1 MVYLEILK
9 DISYVSF
16 FDAFVKWILIFLL
29 VSILLL
35 IICTRL
41 GYFSRRTTVAKVLVK
56 FYYVL
61 IPIYFIIFAIKFA
74 PIRNAQVELNKSI
87 DLNKKAISDN
97 AYSFLSSIVADSLIT
112 QNKSPKEIVDTYLDS
127 QISKKKESSGYF
139 QSLFFTAIK
148 KIESSFLTRIL
159 ESEVIKESSNSI
171 GISEKTGK
179 SLYRTDIKTLFKE
192 GQIVEIFKSEM
203 NKHFYSYY
211 KFAFF
216 MFGLGLLIPIIEIIL
231 AKRLNY

>member
-29 VSILLL
+29 ISIGLL
-35 IICTRL
+35 IVCTRL
-41 GYFSRRTTVAKVLVK
+41 GFFSRRTKIAKILVK

-61 IPIYFIIFAIKFA
+61 IPIYFIVFAIKFA
-74 PIRNAQVELNKSI
+74 PVRNAQVELNKSI
-87 DLNKKAISDN
+87 DLNKKAISEN
-97 AYSFLSSIVADSLIT
+97 AYSFLSSMISDSLLT
-112 QNKSPKEIVDTYLDS
+112 QNKSTKEIVDTYLDS
-127 QISKKKESSGYF
+127 QIAKKNESSGYF

-148 KIESSFLTRIL
+148 KIESGILMRLL

-171 GISEKTGK
+171 GISEKSGK
-179 SLYRTDIKTLFKE
+179 SLYHTDIKTLFKE
-192 GQIVEIFKSEM
+192 GQIVEIFKNEM

-216 MFGLGLLIPIIEIIL
+216 MFGLGLLIPIIEIVL
-231 AKRLNY
+231 AKRFKY

>member
-16 FDAFVKWILIFLL
+16 LDAFVKWILIFLL

-35 IICTRL
+35 VVCTRL
-41 GYFSRRTTVAKVLVK
+41 GFFSRRTKVAKILVK
-56 FYYVL
+56 LYYVL
-61 IPIYFIIFAIKFA
+61 IPIYFIAFAIKFA

-87 DLNKKAISDN
+87 DLNKKAISEN

-112 QNKSPKEIVDTYLDS
+112 ENKSSKEIVNAYLDN
-127 QISKKKESSGYF
+127 QLSKKSETSGYF
-139 QSLFFTAIK
+139 QSLFFTALK
-148 KIESSFLTRIL
+148 KVESSFLMELL
-159 ESEVIKESSNSI
+159 ESELIKESSNSI

-179 SLYRTDIKTLFKE
+179 SLYRSDLKTLFKE
-192 GQIVEIFKSEM
+192 GQIVEIFKNEM

-211 KFAFF
+211 KFAFLL
-216 MFGLGLLIPIIEIIL
+216 FGLGLLIPVIEIVL